1 MSRPKSPIFA
11 FSVISFALLLVVGLA
26 APSPA
31 FADLDGVQELGA
43 NPTALSFGNVAV
55 GTTSTPQTD
64 TVTNTFSDD
73 SITFSSTF
81 VTHGYM
87 ITGTTCGSTLDPLL
101 VGLHATSTSHD
112 WRGPNVLPQVVPVI
126 M

>member
-87 ITGTTCGSTLDPLL
+87 ITGTTCGSTLGPLQSCE
-101 VGLHATSTSHD
+101 VDVACKPTSNGS
-112 WRGPNVLPQVVPVI
+112 NVLPQVVPVI